1 MKIEISIDRESK
13 VYELKAL
20 SLFAE
25 SLASGRHIEEA
36 AGAVPAPSVPE
47 TGLKYRDFEK
57 GRVISIGKP
66 SAVEPIVAA
75 VEPIVAEKV
84 TEFANEMAE
93 AEVAGGGHTQQNK
106 IEALAD
112 KVAEATQVKEEP
124 EEYTIEAVISMTEEE
139 MKNVSTP
146 ILIEA
151 LASFGIDPT
160 TRPGK
165 NTNAKLRGLLLSAI
179 AEAEKEEEATEK
191 DEAEKVEDIKPQED
205 SDVPTVEAQDESTAA
220 EEDPEEV
227 TIDMLRNI
235 ARSLIAANKRKVIA
249 AAFEACGC
257 SNFSTLKNKD
267 YTKFYDL
274 CKKG

>member
-13 VYELKAL
+13 SYELKAL
-20 SLFAE
+20 SMFVEL
-25 SLASGRHIEEA
+25 LANGRHIEE
-36 AGAVPAPSVPE
+36 VPNPVPE
-47 TGLKYRDFEK
+47 SPNQKETGKVVMLGK
-57 GRVISIGKP
+57 GVS
-66 SAVEPIVAA
+66 
-75 VEPIVAEKV
+75 
-84 TEFANEMAE
+84 EFAKFANGMAKTE
-93 AEVAGGGHTQQNK
+93 ISEEGRTRQSK

-139 MKNVSTP
+139 MKNVPTP

-165 NTNAKLRGLLLSAI
+165 NTNAKLRGLLISAI
-179 AEAEKEEEATEK
+179 AEAEKE
-191 DEAEKVEDIKPQED
+191 DEAAEKAEETEKVEGIKPQEEPE
-205 SDVPTVEAQDESTAA
+205 SPEENAQEEPESP
-220 EEDPEEV
+220 EENAPEEV
-227 TIDMLRNI
+227 TIDMLRDI

-267 YTKFYDL
+267 YVKFYDL